1 MKRNIKII
9 SILFILIIIYIYVA
23 NITLFPKSILLM
35 QGEKI
40 NLVSMWGIN
49 LKEESKEDLLSN
61 IKQKETTEA
70 SSLAS
75 GENSQVGK
83 KDLNL
88 NFFNIPISQVS
99 VNVIPKT
106 KVIPLR
112 MCNRLKTIYR
122 GSISC
127 RNEPNRRR
135 KTV

>member
-112 MCNRLKTIYR
+112 MYT
-122 GSISC
+122 
-127 RNEPNRRR
+127 E
-135 KTV
+135 